1 IAAEEIKR
9 QIFSDKSSSNEL
21 RDRATL
27 IVDMIDNQG
36 QSNVDAR
43 IINSI
48 FKHDNWTQYD
58 EAIILL
64 GNIIRT
70 SNVLNMSPLVLTL
83 IRKYKDLDKEKIEKQ
98 RRLATV

>member
-1 IAAEEIKR
+1 M
-9 QIFSDKSSSNEL
+9 

-98 RRLATV
+98 RR